1 MVERIWQGTVLEEEM
16 YMKLKQETGKYEI
29 QPIDCQHVFT

>member
-16 YMKLKQETGKYEI
+16 YMKLEQETGTYQI
-29 QPIDCQHVFT
+29 RPIDRQHVFI